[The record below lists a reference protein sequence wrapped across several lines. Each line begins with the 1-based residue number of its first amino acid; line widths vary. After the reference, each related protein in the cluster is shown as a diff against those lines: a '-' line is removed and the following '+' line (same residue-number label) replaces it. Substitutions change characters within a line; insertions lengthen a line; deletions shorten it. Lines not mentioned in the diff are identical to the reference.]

1 MDKDI
6 LLNVAK
12 SQLSARI
19 GIEEGI
25 NQTYISAI
33 ESSNIDVTVV
43 DKCHKAFGNEI
54 TYPVLGFVKYFF
66 GLMEIKNND
75 LISELKQ
82 EINMMADTVVS
93 QGEEVDVEQLGVLL
107 QKMAQDIVE
116 RAGDRK
122 VYGNMDN
129 FISVNVQHLV
139 YAVDRIKKSTF
150 SVDDAGIREVLANI
164 KRITQN
170 YLDILLDGN
179 KAMVEKVVNNYV
191 IELLTIMKP
200 ELTTKV
206 QEGTTEQSAS
216 LVQNAELS
224 ASEVFAASEEIPQP
238 SHPGM

>member
-19 GIEEGI
+19 GIEDSI
-25 NQTYISAI
+25 NLTYKQAI
-33 ESSNIDVTVV
+33 GSSNIDGMVV
-43 DKCHKAFGNEI
+43 DKCYEAFGEEM
-54 TYPVLGFVKYFF
+54 TYRLFGVMEYFF
-66 GLMEIKNND
+66 ESMESKNNS
-75 LISELKQ
+75 LIDELKE
-82 EINMMADTVVS
+82 EINIMADTVVS
-93 QGEEVDVEQLGVLL
+93 YGEKADDEQLGSLL

-122 VYGNMDN
+122 AYGNMDN
-129 FISVNVQHLV
+129 FISVNVQHHV
-139 YAVDRIKKSTF
+139 YAMDRIKRLRF
-150 SVDDAGIREVLANI
+150 SVDDAGIREVLENI

-200 ELTTKV
+200 ELTTKE
-206 QEGTTEQSAS
+206 QDGTTEQPDS
-216 LVQNAELS
+216 LVQNTELS